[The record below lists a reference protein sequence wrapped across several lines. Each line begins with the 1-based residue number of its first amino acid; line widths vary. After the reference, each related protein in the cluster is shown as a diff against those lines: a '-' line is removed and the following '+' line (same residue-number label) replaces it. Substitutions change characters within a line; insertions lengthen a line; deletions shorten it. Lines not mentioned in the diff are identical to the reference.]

1 MMRFNLIAKEDL
13 KVNEENYT
21 IVEYTQLKR

>member
-1 MMRFNLIAKEDL
+1 MMRFNLIAIEDL